1 MTHRGF
7 TLVELVL
14 VVVVLAITAGLVLP
28 RLVAPDRH
36 EAEAVARSL
45 RDAVSAAARRE
56 SLTSE
61 PVALDYDS
69 ETGVLSVLTP
79 VPREE
84 GDWSRAIVWRP
95 DPMTPPATVA
105 PLELVKAL
113 SDEVPLPAKRWRVV
127 MEAADRRPA
136 LRLSLHAATGQS
148 WTIDLPSDSA
158 AASLAEGDNAPPT
171 SIDLDRSGMRDA
183 AW

>member
-1 MTHRGF
+1 M
-7 TLVELVL
+7 
-14 VVVVLAITAGLVLP
+14 
-28 RLVAPDRH
+28 VAPDRH
-36 EAEAVARSL
+36 QAEAAARSL

-79 VPREE
+79 VPREG

-95 DPMTPPATVA
+95 DPMTPPVAIA
-105 PLELVKAL
+105 PLEIVKAL
-113 SDEVPLPAKRWRVV
+113 SDDVPLSLKRWRVV

-136 LRLSLHAATGQS
+136 LRLSLRAATGQS
-148 WTIDLPSDSA
+148 WTIDLPSDAA
-158 AASLAEGDNAPPT
+158 AASLSEGDDAPAT